1 MDKYQEDLMSNI
13 SFAEFD
19 LNTMK
24 YVSAPYENNILRI
37 TQNEDITHTK
47 YIVYLEGQTNLV
59 SRIEVYENDK
69 FRKIEKISLNKY
81 SEKFNLNREE
91 HVIEFDFDNPII
103 TKIKIHFENDL
114 ADPLEIPVEYIF
126 ADKEKYYYQKEQE
139 RINELIRL
147 MRVTHSCGSDLVNI
161 KFQNCSEKVV
171 LTKIS
176 LFDDKKQLMG
186 VFKVDEGMFYKSIT
200 NLAYGKYFYKAQQLD
215 KENNVI
221 VETDF
226 VEFVIRAP
234 YYGKPFV
241 CN

>member
-1 MDKYQEDLMSNI
+1 MNAYIDISSVILETKNLKAHSWRVGESVEIVGEFFTVDENQAWAYEYSFGKIETVDFCTIGRPDGPSLMSFMNGI
-13 SFAEFD
+13 RKVPEINRAEIKSID
-19 LNTMK
+19 LKEVERFLNDN
-24 YVSAPYENNILRI
+24 SPI
-37 TQNEDITHTK
+37 TIAKKLNITH
-47 YIVYLEGQTNLV
+47 V
-59 SRIEVYENDK
+59 
-69 FRKIEKISLNKY
+69 
-81 SEKFNLNREE
+81 
-91 HVIEFDFDNPII
+91 
-103 TKIKIHFENDL
+103 
-114 ADPLEIPVEYIF
+114 
-126 ADKEKYYYQKEQE
+126 
-139 RINELIRL
+139 
-147 MRVTHSCGSDLVNI
+147 CGSDLVNI

-186 VFKVDEGMFYKSIT
+186 IFKVDEGMFYKSIT

>member
-19 LNTMK
+19 LNAMK
-24 YVSAPYENNILRI
+24 YVSAPYKNNILRI

-47 YIVYLEGQTNLV
+47 YVVYLEGQTSLV

-69 FRKIEKISLNKY
+69 FREIEKISLKKY

-91 HVIEFDFDNPII
+91 HIIEFDFDNPII

-147 MRVTHSCGSDLVNI
+147 MSVTHACGNDLVTI
-161 KFQNCSEKVV
+161 KFKHCSEDVAS
-171 LTKIS
+171 TQIT
-176 LFDDKKQLMG
+176 LFDDMLQLMG
-186 VFKVDEGMFYKSIT
+186 KFKVDEGMFYKSIT